1 MRKAGSDRSMKIFFP
16 FPPLDDRAGE
26 SPRQYL
32 PPEPDILKLLRELTD
47 GLLAAELV
55 TSDDISS
62 LAVPTPVT
70 NYLIFTSPSVR
81 VWM

>member
-1 MRKAGSDRSMKIFFP
+1 MAIFFL
-16 FPPLDDRAGE
+16 FPPPDDRAGE
-26 SPRQYL
+26 SPRLYL
-32 PPEPDILKLLRELTD
+32 PPEPDILKLLPELTD

-62 LAVPTPVT
+62 LSVPAPVK
-70 NYLIFTSPSVR
+70 NYLILTSLSVR

>member
-1 MRKAGSDRSMKIFFP
+1 LRKAGSDRSTKIFFP
-16 FPPLDDRAGE
+16 FPPLADRAGE

-32 PPEPDILKLLRELTD
+32 PPELDILKLLRELTD

-62 LAVPTPVT
+62 PTVPTPIT
-70 NYLIFTSPSVR
+70 KYLIFTSYLIECG
-81 VWM
+81 